1 MSYKIPRDSWAII
14 ERVLR
19 RYPESKIELE
29 NRREE
34 LLESTPYNDG
44 QPHSNYAESRVETAI
59 VNLNSNKVLERIR
72 KEVEAVDKVYCS
84 LDDEK
89 QKVIRMRYFET
100 RWRNTPYS
108 RLQSKVSYSERQMH
122 RIVAMVIR
130 KVGEELGEL

>member
-108 RLQSKVSYSERQMH
+108 RLQPKVSYSERQMH